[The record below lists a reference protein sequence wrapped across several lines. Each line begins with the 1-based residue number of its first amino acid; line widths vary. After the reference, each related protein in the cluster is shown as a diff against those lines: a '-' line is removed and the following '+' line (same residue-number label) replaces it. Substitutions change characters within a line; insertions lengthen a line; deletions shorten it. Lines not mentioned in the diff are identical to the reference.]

1 MNHLLKRL
9 NIPVPRYTSYPTVPA
24 WKSRVSFAE
33 ASRPLAALAAKGESA
48 ALYVHIP
55 FCQSL
60 CWYCGCNTVI
70 RKQSSAADAYLDQ
83 LEAEAEAW
91 SRAAPGLRLAEIH
104 WGGGTPNFLTPEQM
118 RRLDGFCRR
127 LFDAPLDIPFAVE
140 LDPRTVKEGQLET
153 LRELGCRRLS
163 LGIQDFDPQ
172 VQEAIHRIQP
182 FELVSGLC
190 ARIRQLGF
198 DSLNFDLIYGLPKQS
213 AATFADTV
221 SKALSLRPERVALF
235 SYAHLPA
242 QRPHMKLI
250 KDSDMPS
257 TEEKLEIFLAARE
270 AFLAAGYEAVGM
282 DHFALPADELAR
294 ARQEG
299 RLNRTFMGYTA
310 QSTRACL
317 GLGVSSISEA
327 DGIFWQNPR
336 EIDEYQSFSAAPES
350 ADFHGCVSSD
360 EDRLRQVVIHD
371 LMCQGRIDK
380 AAFKKESGLD
390 FDRHFAAD
398 RESLSW
404 FLLNDLAID
413 TPQEVAVT
421 AAGQLF
427 VRNIAACF
435 DAHYQ
440 SGIRSFS
447 KAV

>member
-33 ASRPLAALAAKGESA
+33 AARPLAAIAAQGDQA
-48 ALYVHIP
+48 AIYVHIP

-70 RKQSSAADAYLDQ
+70 RKQTSAADAYLDQ
-83 LEAEAEAW
+83 LEAEADAW

-127 LFDAPLDIPFAVE
+127 FFRAPHNIPFAVE
-140 LDPRTVKEGQLET
+140 LDPRTVREGQLET
-153 LRELGCRRLS
+153 LRELGCHRLS

-182 FELVSGLC
+182 FELVEALC
-190 ARIRQLGF
+190 SRIRQLDF
-198 DSLNFDLIYGLPKQS
+198 DSLNFDLIYGLPKQTKE
-213 AATFADTV
+213 TFADTV
-221 SKALSLRPERVALF
+221 AKALTLRPERIALF

-242 QRPHMKLI
+242 QRAHMKLI
-250 KDSDMPS
+250 SDADMPS

-282 DHFALPADELAR
+282 DHFALPSDELAR
-294 ARQEG
+294 ARREG

-327 DGIFWQNPR
+327 DGVFWQNPR
-336 EIDEYQSFSAAPES
+336 EIDDYQSFSAAPEK
-350 ADFHGCVSSD
+350 AEFHGCVSTE
-360 EDRLRQVVIHD
+360 EDRIRHSVIHD
-371 LMCQGRIDK
+371 LMCQGRVSK
-380 AAFKKESGLD
+380 AAFNQRFALD
-390 FDRHFAAD
+390 FDSYFAAD
-398 RESLSW
+398 REALSW
-404 FLLNDLAID
+404 FLLNDLAVD
-413 TPQEVAVT
+413 TASEVAVT
-421 AAGQLF
+421 PAGQLF
-427 VRNIAACF
+427 VRNISACF

-440 SGIRSFS
+440 SGVRSFS